1 MPYVRL
7 LTVVCV
13 TALAFVSARAGEKG
27 GAAPAPKTVE
37 ELAKTARSSVVV
49 VRTTGRDGK
58 QHGLGSGFV
67 VSKDGLIA
75 TNLHVIGE
83 ARPIEVQT
91 ADGKKY
97 AVTVVHAS

>member
-1 MPYVRL
+1 MPCLRL
-7 LTVVCV
+7 LTVACV
-13 TALAFVSARAGEKG
+13 AALCVSS
-27 GAAPAPKTVE
+27 APAQDKGKEPPALSVE
-37 ELAKTARSSVVV
+37 ELAKTARASVVV

-58 QHGLGSGFV
+58 QRGLGSGFV

-83 ARPIEVQT
+83 GRPIEVQT
-91 ADGKKY
+91 ADGKKH